1 MGTRTTL
8 ASLLVVLLT
17 ACGGG
22 GAPTSESSGAATSPT
37 VEAHRAVAGALPL
50 DEMQSFEDARRGFI
64 ATDTPL
70 KVTGPDGETVWDFE
84 AYAFVE
90 GDAPDTVNPS
100 LWRQAKLNGH
110 HGLFEVVPGIHQ
122 VRGYDV
128 SNMTLIEGRSGWIV
142 VDPLT
147 TRETAAAAIA
157 LARRHLGERSVSAVI
172 FTHSHADHFG
182 GIEGVLPP
190 GPVAVPI
197 VAPEGFM
204 EEATSEN
211 ILAGV
216 AMGRRALFMY
226 GLALPKSA
234 IGKVDTGLGK
244 SIPYGGTISIREPTM
259 IVDRT
264 PQEIELDGVRF
275 VFQNAPA
282 SEAPAE
288 LTFYLPDHKAWCGA
302 EIVSNTMH
310 NLYTLRGAK
319 VRDARKWSGYID
331 EAAQLFGD
339 MEVMFASHHWPVWG
353 NERALEFLRTQRDT
367 YRYIHDQTLR
377 LANQGYTP
385 REIAE
390 QLDLPSTLRNRF
402 SNRGYYGTVRHNAK
416 AVYQA
421 YFGWYDANPANLDPL
436 PPAEAAAKYV
446 AAMGGAAKVRQL
458 AQAAHEAGD
467 DRWAATLLNHA
478 VFADP
483 SDQAAKSLLATVYDQ
498 LGFRAESG
506 PWRDVYLTGAYE
518 LRNGIQGTVLDPR
531 RAVGL
536 LANTPVERFFD
547 SMSVRLDGPEAD
559 GKRLKFNFV
568 FTDLGE
574 THVLELEN
582 AVLHHRRGEPVADAD
597 ATVRLTR
604 DLLIRLGIG
613 EVGLKDLVMSDAL
626 EVEGSRLE
634 LLSFLSLLDKPDG
647 RFPIVTP

>member
-1 MGTRTTL
+1 
-8 ASLLVVLLT
+8 
-17 ACGGG
+17 
-22 GAPTSESSGAATSPT
+22 
-37 VEAHRAVAGALPL
+37 
-50 DEMQSFEDARRGFI
+50 
-64 ATDTPL
+64 
-70 KVTGPDGETVWDFE
+70 
-84 AYAFVE
+84 
-90 GDAPDTVNPS
+90 
-100 LWRQAKLNGH
+100 
-110 HGLFEVVPGIHQ
+110 
-122 VRGYDV
+122 
-128 SNMTLIEGRSGWIV
+128 
-142 VDPLT
+142 
-147 TRETAAAAIA
+147 
-157 LARRHLGERSVSAVI
+157 
-172 FTHSHADHFG
+172 
-182 GIEGVLPP
+182 
-190 GPVAVPI
+190 
-197 VAPEGFM
+197 
-204 EEATSEN
+204 
-211 ILAGV
+211 
-216 AMGRRALFMY
+216 
-226 GLALPKSA
+226 
-234 IGKVDTGLGK
+234 VDTGLGK
-244 SIPYGGTISIREPTM
+244 GVPGGGTISIREPTV

-264 PQEIELDGVRF
+264 PQELELDGVRF
-275 VFQNAPA
+275 VFQNAPG

-331 EAAQLFGD
+331 EAGRLFGD

-367 YRYIHDQTLR
+367 YRYLHDQTLR

-385 REIAE
+385 QEIAE
-390 QLDLPSTLRNRF
+390 QLDLPTTLRNRF
-402 SNRGYYGTVRHNAK
+402 SNRGYYGTVRHNSK

-436 PPAEAAAKYV
+436 PPAEAAARYV
-446 AAMGGAAKVRQL
+446 GAMGGAAKVREL

-483 SDQAAKSLLATVYDQ
+483 ADQAARSLLAAVYDQ

-518 LRNGIQGTVLDPR
+518 LRNGVQGTAIDPR

-536 LANTPVERFFD
+536 LANTPVERFLD
-547 SMSVRLDGPEAD
+547 SMTVRLDGPKAD
-559 GKRLKFNFV
+559 GKRMRFNFV
-568 FTDLGE
+568 FTDVGE
-574 THVLELEN
+574 THVLELDN
-582 AVLHHRRGEPVADAD
+582 AVLHHHRGEPVADAD

-613 EVGLKDLVMSDAL
+613 EAGLKEVVMSDAL
-626 EVEGSRLE
+626 EVEGSRLK